1 MLAATDGLPVNFGFT
16 GKGNDSG
23 KIAMREIIRAGAA
36 LHEDWGTTPAAIKAG
51 ADELSPG
58 LTVTRMSTVRCHVG
72 VKPWPPVCLAGE
84 SWMIWCWH
92 TPLGC

>member
-36 LHEDWGTTPAAIKAG
+36 LHEDWGTTPAAIKG
-51 ADELSPG
+51 
-58 LTVTRMSTVRCHVG
+58 CHVG